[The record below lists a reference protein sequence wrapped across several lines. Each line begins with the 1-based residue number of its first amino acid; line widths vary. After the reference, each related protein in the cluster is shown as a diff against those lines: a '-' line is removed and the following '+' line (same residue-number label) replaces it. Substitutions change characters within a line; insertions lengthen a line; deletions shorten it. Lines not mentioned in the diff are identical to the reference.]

1 MSQVELLVSRHC
13 ILPFDHRIETSRWE
27 GGVIAL
33 RLVKLIENHSDELV
47 DGLLAKFEVSSRTT
61 DLKKVPTE
69 ELRGRIHEIL
79 DHLSEWLLTK
89 TNSDIENRY
98 RNIGARRAAQ
108 GVSISDYAWAIVLTK
123 EHLWDFLQRQGFL
136 RSPVELYGEM
146 ELLRLLDQF
155 FDRAI
160 CYATEGYE
168 QHTVMQEGGEL
179 QGGELTA
186 SATRNSVA

>member
-1 MSQVELLVSRHC
+1 M
-13 ILPFDHRIETSRWE
+13 
-27 GGVIAL
+27 IAL
-33 RLVKLIENHSDELV
+33 RLVKLIEDHSDELV
-47 DGLLAKFEVSSRTT
+47 DGLLAKFEVSSRTS
-61 DLKKVPTE
+61 DMGKVPTE

-89 TNSDIENRY
+89 TSSDIENRY
-98 RNIGARRAAQ
+98 RDIGARRAAQ

-136 RSPVELYGEM
+136 HSPVELYGEM

-168 QHTVMQEGGEL
+168 RYAVAGGVEVRAA
-179 QGGELTA
+179 G
-186 SATRNSVA
+186 